1 GKGRS
6 PVASPKAGG
15 AFKPKDRMK
24 PTTGRQR
31 RFRITIR
38 LSLAERQT
46 LDYAAKRSGITRSAL
61 VRQVLLGVKPP
72 RAARRP
78 SIELSILVSVLD
90 RLGGIASSLRAIS
103 SQLMARTSLAL
114 PEYAEREL
122 LQTLRDLRYLRPQLL
137 RALGKRMEGPP

>member
-1 GKGRS
+1 MNSSDERH
-6 PVASPKAGG
+6 
-15 AFKPKDRMK
+15 
-24 PTTGRQR
+24 R

-46 LDYAAKRSGITRSAL
+46 LDRAARRSGVTRSAL

-78 SIELSILVSVLD
+78 SVELSILVSVLN
-90 RLGGIASSLRAIS
+90 RLGGIASALRAITG
-103 SQLMARTSLAL
+103 QLRARTSLAL

-122 LQTLRDLRYLRPQLL
+122 LNSLRDLRAIRPQLL
-137 RALGKRMEGPP
+137 RALGKRTEGSP